1 LLAPAGQGNHAAANA
16 FLDALAHDRR
26 RRALPATSINWSAWS
41 GVGAAVRDEL
51 QEKLQEQGVGMIAPE
66 QGLAAFEQIL
76 NSNKTQALVWPLN
89 WSVFSRRVPRHAQ
102 QPLMAELREAD
113 KVLSPVAVQPS
124 SLLPLLE
131 NAASGQRRALATAFV
146 QQIAAKN
153 MGLEVAAID
162 PNQDL
167 KQYGLDSLMAVS
179 VRGSLASAIGRELP
193 VTLLFD
199 YPSPQSVADFLLSKV
214 LNLAE
219 PQQHEISHAAQPRR
233 PREDLD
239 ALSTEELASL
249 LDAEMGDLGGAHH
262 EV

>member
-1 LLAPAGQGNHAAANA
+1 
-16 FLDALAHDRR
+16 
-26 RRALPATSINWSAWS
+26 
-41 GVGAAVRDEL
+41 
-51 QEKLQEQGVGMIAPE
+51 
-66 QGLAAFEQIL
+66 
-76 NSNKTQALVWPLN
+76 
-89 WSVFSRRVPRHAQ
+89 
-102 QPLMAELREAD
+102 MAELREDD
-113 KVLSPVAVQPS
+113 KVRSPVAVQPS

-219 PQQHEISHAAQPRR
+219 PQQHEISQSAQPRR

-249 LDAEMGDLGGAHH
+249 LDAEMGDLGGPHH